1 MCYNGSMKTNDIL
14 NLMIE
19 TERKA
24 SKIMLEAE
32 NIIASS
38 KTDARNVV
46 TRFDTAVQEML
57 VSAYSKACPGAH
69 FFCEESA
76 HPDSLNAAQT
86 FIIDPIDG
94 TMNFVHGLR
103 HSCISSAY
111 AENGEVCAA
120 AVYNPYSDEM
130 YTAVKGGGAFLNGRK
145 ISVDNCGLEGGFV
158 CVGTAPYYAD
168 TRDELFSLMRKLYD
182 ASLDIRRG
190 GSAELDL
197 CTVAAGRACFY
208 FEPRLSLWDY
218 AAGALIAAEAGAV
231 CLDLKGRQLPYDE
244 SKPGI
249 ICGGEKAIK
258 EYLSL

>member
-1 MCYNGSMKTNDIL
+1 MNRKEIL
-14 NLMIE
+14 GLMVE
-19 TERKA
+19 TEREA
-24 SKIMLEAE
+24 SKIMLGAE
-32 NIIASS
+32 HIIASS

-46 TRFDTAVQEML
+46 TQFDTAVQKLL
-57 VSAYSKACPGAH
+57 VETYSKACPGAH
-69 FFCEESA
+69 FFCEESP
-76 HPDSLNAAQT
+76 HPDSLNARQT

-111 AENGEVCAA
+111 SENGEVCAA
-120 AVYNPYSDEM
+120 AVYNPYADELF
-130 YTAVKGGGAFLNGRK
+130 TAIKGEGAFLNGRQ
-145 ISVDNCGLEGGFV
+145 ISVDDCGLGGGFV

-218 AAGALIAAEAGAV
+218 AAGALIAEEAGAV
-231 CLDLKGRQLPYDE
+231 CLNLHGGKLPYDE

-249 ICGGEKAIK
+249 ICGGEKAVK